1 MSQLDV
7 AFSLH
12 LLLSALFHQAA
23 YLSHVYW
30 QDLLEKRFLLSSD
43 VLPLGAQGTHLGLD
57 QSLAAEY
64 PSVIATEN

>member
-12 LLLSALFHQAA
+12 LLLSVLFHQAA

-43 VLPLGAQGTHLGLD
+43 ELPLGAQETHLGLH
-57 QSLAAEY
+57 E
-64 PSVIATEN
+64 